1 MNRESFTFRKEWK
14 SAIAELSPDERLEVY
29 EAVID
34 YATTGIKPNGMSDAS
49 SLAFRFIAADI
60 DQDVQKYTETTK
72 KRSAAGRKHRGNQY
86 TRQEQTDSNSTSA
99 TIIPELAPVSSPT
112 QEDTLEQEK
121 ERLRLSRAW
130 QESVCMNFKMSIDEL
145 IPHIESF
152 FLDCRA
158 RGKLSHN
165 NLRDAQSH
173 FNDWLR
179 IKLKQ
184 QNENGNNNTS
194 FKAKQQRDKGYA
206 ARISQLLA
214 EDQYA
219 QQ

>member
-60 DQDVQKYTETTK
+60 DQDVQKYTETAK

-86 TRQEQTDSNSTSA
+86 TRQEQIDSNSTSA
-99 TIIPELAPVSSPT
+99 TIIPESAPVSSPT

-130 QESVCMNFKMSIDEL
+130 QESVCMNFGMSIDDL

>member
-60 DQDVQKYTETTK
+60 DQDVQKYTETAK

-86 TRQEQTDSNSTSA
+86 TRQEQIDSNSTSA
-99 TIIPELAPVSSPT
+99 TIIPESAPVSSPT
-112 QEDTLEQEK
+112 QEDTLGQEK
-121 ERLRLSRAW
+121 ERLQKSRAW
-130 QESVCMNFKMSIDEL
+130 QESVCMNFGISIDDL

>member
-14 SAIAELSPDERLEVY
+14 SAIAELSPDERLEAY

-60 DQDVQKYTETTK
+60 DQDVQKYTETAK

-99 TIIPELAPVSSPT
+99 TIIPESAPVSSPT

-121 ERLRLSRAW
+121 ERLQKSRAW
-130 QESVCMNFKMSIDEL
+130 QESVCMNFGMSIDDL

>member
-34 YATTGIKPNGMSDAS
+34 YATTGIKPNGMSNAS
-49 SLAFRFIAADI
+49 SLAFQFIAADI
-60 DQDVQKYTETTK
+60 DQDVQKYTETAK

-86 TRQEQTDSNSTSA
+86 TRQEQIDSNSTSA
-99 TIIPELAPVSSPT
+99 TIIPESAPVSSPT

-130 QESVCMNFKMSIDEL
+130 QESVCMNFGMSIDDL